1 MALSISCPEKIGRH
15 GNLTTINVY
24 LITIKLVLAV
34 MAKRPIF
41 TPKHDTFPFVEEIS
55 LDFEWS
61 AGYAVTQAQK
71 SILSLHKA
79 AAQKGIS
86 PVLEISSKSPDA
98 LGISLSAFNLM
109 LQVEK
114 SRQLSVECAFQGSK
128 VFEKGGPF
136 TDLYGKSSREAKT
149 DERLKN
155 SGEVIAF
162 NFMGEDFP
170 IQPTTAFYDWLYMMA
185 LLNNQKYAQ
194 ELFLYQGFSDIAFN
208 PEKSINC
215 QARSAALFVA
225 LSKNGKNNVGEIV
238 KNKNMYIDLVI
249 GKEMKQKPSVQLSLN
264 L

>member
-1 MALSISCPEKIGRH
+1 
-15 GNLTTINVY
+15 
-24 LITIKLVLAV
+24 
-34 MAKRPIF
+34 
-41 TPKHDTFPFVEEIS
+41 
-55 LDFEWS
+55 
-61 AGYAVTQAQK
+61 
-71 SILSLHKA
+71 
-79 AAQKGIS
+79 
-86 PVLEISSKSPDA
+86 
-98 LGISLSAFNLM
+98 M
-109 LQVEK
+109 LQVEN
-114 SRQLSVECAFQGSK
+114 SRKISVECAFQGSK

-136 TDLYGKSSREAKT
+136 TDLYDKSSREAKT

-162 NFMGEDFP
+162 NFMDQDFP

-225 LSKNGKNNVGEIV
+225 ISKNGNNNVSEIV
-238 KNKNMYIDLVI
+238 KNKIMYINLVT
-249 GKEMKQKPSVQLSLN
+249 GKEIQPKPALQLSLN